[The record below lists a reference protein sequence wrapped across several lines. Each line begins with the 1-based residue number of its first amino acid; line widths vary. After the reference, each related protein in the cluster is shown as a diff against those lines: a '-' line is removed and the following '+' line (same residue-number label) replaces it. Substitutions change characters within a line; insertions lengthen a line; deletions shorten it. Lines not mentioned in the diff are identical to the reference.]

1 MGGRKRKAKLPK
13 YKLLN
18 KHEDGKYINE
28 HGTFTGKTAEKAAA
42 KAWKHHKKEF
52 NLLQGVNHVLLLSVE
67 TNEPMEP
74 ISMDTWSTKKHGKRV
89 WKKVWKKGRGRSKK
103 NNYVYK
109 MKRKHRRSTQ
119 RRRTRSKRGGDCGC
133 SSKGGPISAI
143 INQLGGYEYSRRATR
158 DRKKRL
164 RSRIIGAS
172 RRRRHTLRRKTRKHH
187 PKRHR
192 GRTRRRRRRRPRR
205 RRHH

>member
-18 KHEDGKYINE
+18 KHRDGKYINE
-28 HGTFTGKTAEKAAA
+28 HGTFTGKTAKKAAA

-52 NLLQGVNHVLLLSVE
+52 NLLQGVNHILLLSVE

-74 ISMDTWSTKKHGKRV
+74 ISMDTWSTKKHGKRG
-89 WKKVWKKGRGRSKK
+89 WKKGRGSYKK
-103 NNYVYK
+103 NSRIYK
-109 MKRKHRRSTQ
+109 MRRKYRKRSTQ

-133 SSKGGPISAI
+133 SSARGPLSAI

-187 PKRHR
+187 QKRHR
-192 GRTRRRRRRRPRR
+192 GRTRRRRRRRRRHR
-205 RRHH
+205 RRH